1 MNHDEK
7 PRSRILRHGRG
18 AGEITSEAIEQRVRE
33 LALIA
38 GRPEGDVRPEDR
50 RRAWQE
56 MTTGGDLETTA
67 GEPAE
72 ATGSLGRDP
81 AEPAS
86 LRGRQ
91 TPQRGGDDEKAEL
104 ESLALEGVDEAQHEQ
119 MLADRARRKS

>member
-7 PRSRILRHGRG
+7 PRSKILQHGRG
-18 AGEITSEAIEQRVRE
+18 AGEVTAEAIEHRARE

-38 GRPEGDVRPEDR
+38 GRPENDIRPEDR

-56 MTTGGDLETTA
+56 MTAGGDRETTVGA
-67 GEPAE
+67 PAE

-81 AEPAS
+81 AEPVS

-91 TPQRGGDDEKAEL
+91 TPRRGGDDEKAEL

-119 MLADRARRKS
+119 MLADRTRRKS